1 MPLETWLTNHQP
13 SPPARS
19 RDIHSPSVMDAIPP
33 MMLRR
38 LVHTYLKHTETKV
51 NRDFRSLD
59 NYPNRYIERVLPAYK
74 NVLLTRYGIQKHL
87 QIALLSVEI
96 GPYIFCIR

>member
-1 MPLETWLTNHQP
+1 
-13 SPPARS
+13 
-19 RDIHSPSVMDAIPP
+19 